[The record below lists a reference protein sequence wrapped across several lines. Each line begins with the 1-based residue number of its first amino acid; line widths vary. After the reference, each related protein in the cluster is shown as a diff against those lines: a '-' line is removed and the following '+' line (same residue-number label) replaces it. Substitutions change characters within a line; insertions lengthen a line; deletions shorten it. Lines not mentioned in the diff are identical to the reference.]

1 MAQNSKQIRALV
13 IDIALVIGFSIAI
26 TTGILFASP
35 SFAANSSTKQ
45 QSARETQAD
54 IQSAVASIA
63 KKSNIPSLGLAISMG
78 DQPFQYHYHNP
89 DVEPQSLYGIASVT
103 KLLSTVLAMHYVE
116 QQRLNL
122 HAKVTDYLN
131 DEALKAEGINAI
143 AGAENITVNQLLTH
157 TSGLADY
164 ANNPTWPALVFGEN
178 KAPSGFEEKIK
189 LVDKQLISPGSF
201 HYSNSNF
208 LVLEQVVEHVSG
220 LSYQAA
226 FAQYFKQQGANITL
240 TPPDNTLQAFFAQT
254 DKHSNNVSQIQ
265 EHYGFDGGAYTTPKA
280 LLQLLSQ
287 LFIRKN
293 LLSESSLTQLQE
305 WTPMSPKTIPIGSGI
320 IAHYG
325 KGLMRL
331 TYRDSEWI
339 GHMGGS
345 IKYQSFAF
353 YHTASQTIVVM
364 MTNASGRHYNNAFFQ
379 KMVPAVLDNVLN
391 SMEKE

>member
-164 ANNPTWPALVFGEN
+164 ANNPTWCLA
-178 KAPSGFEEKIK
+178 KTR
-189 LVDKQLISPGSF
+189 
-201 HYSNSNF
+201 HR
-208 LVLEQVVEHVSG
+208 LVL
-220 LSYQAA
+220 
-226 FAQYFKQQGANITL
+226 K
-240 TPPDNTLQAFFAQT
+240 
-254 DKHSNNVSQIQ
+254 K
-265 EHYGFDGGAYTTPKA
+265 
-280 LLQLLSQ
+280 
-287 LFIRKN
+287 R
-293 LLSESSLTQLQE
+293 
-305 WTPMSPKTIPIGSGI
+305 
-320 IAHYG
+320 
-325 KGLMRL
+325 
-331 TYRDSEWI
+331 
-339 GHMGGS
+339 
-345 IKYQSFAF
+345 
-353 YHTASQTIVVM
+353 
-364 MTNASGRHYNNAFFQ
+364 
-379 KMVPAVLDNVLN
+379 
-391 SMEKE
+391 

>member
-1 MAQNSKQIRALV
+1 
-13 IDIALVIGFSIAI
+13 
-26 TTGILFASP
+26 
-35 SFAANSSTKQ
+35 
-45 QSARETQAD
+45 
-54 IQSAVASIA
+54 
-63 KKSNIPSLGLAISMG
+63 
-78 DQPFQYHYHNP
+78 
-89 DVEPQSLYGIASVT
+89 
-103 KLLSTVLAMHYVE
+103 
-116 QQRLNL
+116 
-122 HAKVTDYLN
+122 
-131 DEALKAEGINAI
+131 
-143 AGAENITVNQLLTH
+143 
-157 TSGLADY
+157 
-164 ANNPTWPALVFGEN
+164 
-178 KAPSGFEEKIK
+178 
-189 LVDKQLISPGSF
+189 
-201 HYSNSNF
+201 
-208 LVLEQVVEHVSG
+208 
-220 LSYQAA
+220 
-226 FAQYFKQQGANITL
+226 
-240 TPPDNTLQAFFAQT
+240 
-254 DKHSNNVSQIQ
+254 VSQIQ